1 MEAMPW
7 PKVNKILKDSLPV
20 STYSLWIE
28 PLVCVASDGDTMQ
41 LAGPDQF
48 FCSWVAENFQPL
60 IEEALQVVGH
70 PGISVSYVV
79 KQKPNGDQRADAEN
93 REPAQ
98 LHLPTIS
105 QSRSFLRTLH
115 PRYTFEEFVVGE
127 SNALAH
133 SACRAIA
140 CGDTSLSRCLY
151 IEAGTG
157 LGKSHLTHAVA
168 HHIVNHAPSLR
179 LHYVNAQQLTAEMVR
194 HIKNNAMDRFKE
206 KYQKNCDVL
215 LMEDVHVLAG
225 RARTQTELA
234 ETLDVLMEA
243 GKMIILTGAMVPR
256 EIPNID
262 GGFRSRLC
270 SGLITSINPPDLP
283 TRISII
289 RRKAKNS
296 GLALTGELIDYL
308 AENIRGDIRQVESA
322 IVGLK
327 AKSCLL
333 RTDPDLEMVKEVI
346 HNLIGKQQDLTIEA
360 IRDFVASQFKVT
372 VKDLQSKSR
381 KKNITLPRQIAM
393 YLGRKHTEQAL
404 GDIGSAFNRDHSTV
418 VHSIRVITEAMA
430 RNGSIRGQIEHL
442 SAKLKKRYSV

>member
-1 MEAMPW
+1 MNNMPW
-7 PKVNKILKDSLPV
+7 ARIKKLMKESLPA
-20 STYSLWIE
+20 STYALWIE
-28 PLVCVASDGDTMQ
+28 PLAYVGQDRDILR

-60 IEEALQVVGH
+60 FEEALQIVGKEGMHVRFVV
-70 PGISVSYVV
+70 
-79 KQKPNGDQRADAEN
+79 QKSTAAEPEAEAEKKE
-93 REPAQ
+93 RTQ
-98 LHLPTIS
+98 LRLPS
-105 QSRSFLRTLH
+105 MSKARSFIRALH

-133 SACRAIA
+133 SACQAIA
-140 CGDTSLSRCLY
+140 NGDTSLSRCLY

-168 HHIVNHAPSLR
+168 HHILNQAPAIR
-179 LHYVNAQQLTAEMVR
+179 LHYVNAQQVTSEMVR
-194 HIKNNAMDRFKE
+194 HIKNNAMEQFKE
-206 KYQKNCDVL
+206 KYQKNCDIL

-225 RARTQTELA
+225 RTKTQSELA
-234 ETLDVLMEA
+234 ETLDILMEG
-243 GKMIILTGAMVPR
+243 GKMIIFTGSLVPR
-256 EIPNID
+256 DIPDID
-262 GGFRSRLC
+262 TGFRSRLS

-283 TRISII
+283 TRTSII

-296 GLALTGELIDYL
+296 SLALSGDLIDFL

-333 RTDPDLEMVKEVI
+333 KADPDLNMVREVI
-346 HNLIGKQQDLTIEA
+346 RNIVGKQPDLSVEV

-372 VKDLQSKSR
+372 VKDLQSRSR
-381 KKNITLPRQIAM
+381 KKNVTFPRQIGM
-393 YLGRKHTEQAL
+393 YLGRKLTEQGL
-404 GDIGSAFNRDHSTV
+404 GNIGQAFNRDHSTV

-430 RNGSIRGQIEHL
+430 RSASIRGQVEHL
-442 SAKLKKRYSV
+442 CDKLKKRFLN

>member
-1 MEAMPW
+1 MPW
-7 PKVNKILKDSLPV
+7 PKIKKIMKDSLPA

-28 PLVCVASDGDTMQ
+28 PLVCVESDKETLQ

-60 IEEALQVVGH
+60 IEEALQMVGRA
-70 PGISVSYVV
+70 GMCVQYVV
-79 KQKPNGDQRADAEN
+79 KQNAAGNA
-93 REPAQ
+93 REQGANLETIQ
-98 LHLPTIS
+98 LRLPTIS
-105 QSRSFLRTLH
+105 HARSFLRTLH

-133 SACRAIA
+133 SACQAIA
-140 CGDTSLSRCLY
+140 NGDTSLSRCLY
-151 IEAGTG
+151 IDAGTG

-168 HHIVNHAPSLR
+168 HHIVSHAPGLR
-179 LHYVNAQQLTAEMVR
+179 LHYVNAQQLTSEMVR
-194 HIKNNAMDRFKE
+194 HIKNNAMDGFKD

-243 GKMIILTGAMVPR
+243 GKMIILTGAVVPR

-262 GGFRSRLC
+262 SGFRSRLC

-289 RRKAKNS
+289 KRKAKNS
-296 GLALTGELIDYL
+296 GLALSEGLIDYL

-333 RTDPDLEMVKEVI
+333 KTDPNLDMVKETI
-346 HNLIGKQQDLTIEA
+346 HNIIGKQQDLTIET
-360 IRDFVASQFKVT
+360 IRDFVAGQFKVT
-372 VKDLQSKSR
+372 IKELQSRSR

-418 VHSIRVITEAMA
+418 IHSIRVITEAMA
-430 RNGSIRGQIEHL
+430 RNGSIRGQIDHL
-442 SAKLKKRYSV
+442 SAKLKKRYLS

>member
-1 MEAMPW
+1 MPW
-7 PKVNKILKDSLPV
+7 PKVKKILQDSLPA

-28 PLVCVASDGDTMQ
+28 PLVCVASDKDTLQ
-41 LAGPDQF
+41 VAGPDQF

-60 IEEALQVVGH
+60 IEEALQLVGRA
-70 PGISVSYVV
+70 GMRVQYVV
-79 KQKPNGDQRADAEN
+79 QQDATANARQKVEKVAT
-93 REPAQ
+93 AQ
-98 LHLPTIS
+98 LRLPTIS
-105 QSRSFLRTLH
+105 QSRSFLRSLH
-115 PRYTFEEFVVGE
+115 PRYTFDEFVVGE

-133 SACRAIA
+133 SACQAIA
-140 CGDTSLSRCLY
+140 NGDTSLSRCLY

-168 HHIVNHAPSLR
+168 HHIVSHAPAIR
-179 LHYVNAQQLTAEMVR
+179 LHYVNAQQLTSEMVR
-194 HIKNNAMDRFKE
+194 HIKNNAMDSFKE
-206 KYQKNCDVL
+206 KYQKHCDVL

-243 GKMIILTGAMVPR
+243 GKMIILTGAVVPR

-262 GGFRSRLC
+262 SGFRSRLS

-289 RRKAKNS
+289 NRKAKNS
-296 GLALTGELIDYL
+296 DLALSEELIDYL

-333 RTDPDLEMVKEVI
+333 KTDPDLDMVKEVI
-346 HNLIGKQQDLTIEA
+346 HNIIGNQQDLTIET
-360 IRDFVASQFKVT
+360 IRDFVACQFKVT
-372 VKDLQSKSR
+372 IKDLQSRSR
-381 KKNITLPRQIAM
+381 KKNIILPRQIAM

-430 RNGSIRGQIEHL
+430 RNGSIRGQIDHL
-442 SAKLKKRYSV
+442 SAKLKKRYLR